1 LIFFY
6 SFIKEIIFSF
16 EYFSGLNKTIKEF
29 KSPSSLAS
37 NQTKSIMSIWIFPI
51 QTQKFYVA
59 ASRLFLLQYALAII
73 VQQCCFVLMPDYKSF
88 RQVLGHVLE
97 FLAKYISYCQWRILN
112 LAQCTVN
119 MFGLKLL
126 TVAKFARSTARYLNW
141 MVKFLLANG
150 LSLRI
155 FIPKVICFWVTIQ
168 IHFLFLLFW
177 FKELYE

>member
-1 LIFFY
+1 
-6 SFIKEIIFSF
+6 
-16 EYFSGLNKTIKEF
+16 
-29 KSPSSLAS
+29 
-37 NQTKSIMSIWIFPI
+37 MSIWIFPI

-88 RQVLGHVLE
+88 RRFLAIVLE

-119 MFGLKLL
+119 MFGLNLL
-126 TVAKFARSTARYLNW
+126 SNQHKFARSTARYLNW
-141 MVKFLLANG
+141 IVKFLLANG

-155 FIPKVICFWVTIQ
+155 LYRR
-168 IHFLFLLFW
+168 LFASGWQYKSIFYFYFFGLRNCMNRNLP
-177 FKELYE
+177 LH